1 MRRRQF
7 ITLLGGA
14 PAVWPLAGRAQQPA
28 IPMIGYLDSRSPEA
42 VANRLRG
49 LRQGL
54 KEKGYVENENLAI
67 AYRWAENQPDRLP
80 DLATDL
86 VRRRVAA
93 IVSAGPPATF
103 AAKAATNTIP
113 ILFLVGDD
121 PARLGLVA
129 SLARPGGNLT
139 GINVFNAELAA
150 KRLEL
155 LRELVPRA
163 TR

>member
-1 MRRRQF
+1 LQ
-7 ITLLGGA
+7 
-14 PAVWPLAGRAQQPA
+14 
-28 IPMIGYLDSRSPEA
+28 
-42 VANRLRG
+42 
-49 LRQGL
+49 
-54 KEKGYVENENLAI
+54 
-67 AYRWAENQPDRLP
+67 

-129 SLARPGGNLT
+129 SLANL
-139 GINVFNAELAA
+139 NY
-150 KRLEL
+150 R
-155 LRELVPRA
+155 
-163 TR
+163 